1 MQVEVQAQLQSEV
14 EVRLQLEVEVAMAP
28 MGTAM
33 EEVDMAPMEEVVM
46 APMDMAIVENKE
58 VDLEKEIA
66 IVPVKLNGN
75 NLKFKL
81 HQL

>member
-1 MQVEVQAQLQSEV
+1 
-14 EVRLQLEVEVAMAP
+14 MAP
-28 MGTAM
+28 MAM
-33 EEVDMAPMEEVVM
+33 EEV
-46 APMDMAIVENKE
+46 DMAIVENKE